1 MPLLRN
7 KDTMYYWIQVCMS
20 KSILASKSTERLLL
34 IEKPCLFH
42 YPMSTGVAVGSE
54 FCGPESPA
62 IQDPSFWVVSVGA
75 SSVFKLHT
83 AYVVTVF
90 EYIFTKC
97 HVLIFPL
104 IPSWAPEFF
113 LGVISLS
120 LSNNLTYTS
129 IYCCS
134 Q

>member
-1 MPLLRN
+1 
-7 KDTMYYWIQVCMS
+7 
-20 KSILASKSTERLLL
+20 LLL

-42 YPMSTGVAVGSE
+42 YPMSTGVAVGPE

-62 IQDPSFWVVSVGA
+62 IRDPNFWVVSVGA

-97 HVLIFPL
+97 HVLNFHL
-104 IPSWAPEFF
+104 IPSWALDIFF
-113 LGVISLS
+113 WDLFLFLS
-120 LSNNLTYTS
+120 AITWHTPAFTVAHSN
-129 IYCCS
+129 
-134 Q
+134 

>member
-7 KDTMYYWIQVCMS
+7 EDTMYYWIQVCMS
-20 KSILASKSTERLLL
+20 ISILASKSTERLLL

-83 AYVVTVF
+83 AYV
-90 EYIFTKC
+90 
-97 HVLIFPL
+97 
-104 IPSWAPEFF
+104 
-113 LGVISLS
+113 
-120 LSNNLTYTS
+120 
-129 IYCCS
+129 CS
-134 Q
+134 HCI